1 MRDTIVLGQGLE
13 AMVDAMEREL
23 VSGPKVVIRV
33 RDRDL
38 EPIPEPTEVYLHE
51 EPRVKDWEQ
60 RNYRR
65 PRQKRKRK

>member
-1 MRDTIVLGQGLE
+1 MRDTIILGQGLE
-13 AMVDAMEREL
+13 AMVEAMEREL

-33 RDRDL
+33 TDRDL

-51 EPRVKDWEQ
+51 VRRVKDWEQ

-65 PRQKRKRK
+65 PKRKRK